1 MEAPK
6 YDYVPRAAFMDFHQR
21 TARWSVMICHRRS
34 GKTVAVLNDLI
45 IRALHGRP
53 DGLRQQYAY
62 MAPFQ
67 NQSRSVAWEYL
78 KSYTAP
84 FSKCPGYK
92 ISEMNLTVT
101 LPSARNLNEP
111 GATILLLGAENAEK
125 LRGLFLDGVALDEF
139 QDIAPYV
146 WDTIIRPALADRS
159 GFAIFGGTVK
169 GHDNPLW
176 ELYEKARLPN
186 SGWFSKLLQASESG
200 ILPAEELED
209 LRRGM
214 TEEAYAS
221 EFECD
226 PNATITGRI
235 LLPYLKV
242 EQITRVPWQPDGGPV
257 MTAWDLGMADTT
269 SIWTAQTVG
278 KEVHLL
284 HSYEESGQ
292 PLSHF
297 VNWLRKLPYAKY
309 FGAHLMPH
317 DTNVRELGTGVSRLE
332 TLRNMGVRNIK
343 ITQKLPK
350 DQQID
355 AGRMLLQR
363 CWFDQENCKD
373 GLVALRGYQFAWD
386 AKRQCFSLTP
396 LHDKN
401 CLVAGTMVKLTHGSV
416 PIEQVREGDWVAT
429 PAGRALVSFAGPVKR
444 ADKLIEITLGDG
456 RTLTGTPEHKVF
468 TLNGLVE
475 LHSLKIGD
483 TILEGKS
490 PIWRLFRNGAKQI
503 FLRLHALAAGR

>member
-1 MEAPK
+1 MSAPGPIT
-6 YDYVPRAAFMDFHQR
+6 YDYTPRPAFVPFHDR
-21 TARWSVMICHRRS
+21 KARWSVLICHRRA

-45 IRALHGRP
+45 IRALHGRS
-53 DGLRQQYAY
+53 DSLRQQFAY
-62 MAPFQ
+62 MCPFQ
-67 NQSRSVAWEYL
+67 NQARSVAWTYL
-78 KSYTAP
+78 RDYTAC

-92 ISEMNLTVT
+92 VSEMNLTVT
-101 LPSARNLNEP
+101 LPNPKNLNLP
-111 GATILLLGAENAEK
+111 GSTIMLLGAENSEK
-125 LRGLFLDGVALDEF
+125 LRGIFLDGIAMDEY
-139 QDIAPYV
+139 QDIGTYV
-146 WDTIIRPALADRS
+146 WDTIIRPALADRQ
-159 GFAIFGGTVK
+159 GFAVFSGTVR
-169 GHDNPLW
+169 GHDNQLW
-176 ELYEKARLPN
+176 KLYQQAVIPG
-186 SGWFSKLLQASESG
+186 SGWFSELLSADKTG
-200 ILPAEELED
+200 ILPQEELDD
-209 LRRGM
+209 LKRNM
-214 TEEAYAS
+214 TDEAYRA
-221 EFECD
+221 EMLCD
-226 PNATITGRI
+226 PDAIVTGRI

-269 SIWTAQTVG
+269 SIWTSQTVG

-343 ITQKLPK
+343 IVQKLPK

-355 AGRMLLQR
+355 AGRMLLNR

-401 CLVAGTMVKLTHGSV
+401 SNFSDAYLQLAVGMRRAGIHMDNNPGVFGMSDGELMDIDEEL
-416 PIEQVREGDWVAT
+416 PIVEPWGDSTGV
-429 PAGRALVSFAGPVKR
+429 FA
-444 ADKLIEITLGDG
+444 
-456 RTLTGTPEHKVF
+456 
-468 TLNGLVE
+468 
-475 LHSLKIGD
+475 
-483 TILEGKS
+483 
-490 PIWRLFRNGAKQI
+490 
-503 FLRLHALAAGR
+503 

>member
-1 MEAPK
+1 MIEAPK
-6 YDYVPRAAFMDFHQR
+6 YDYIPRAAFMDFHQR

-45 IRALHGRP
+45 IRALHGRS

-67 NQSRSVAWEYL
+67 NQARSVAWEYL
-78 KSYTAP
+78 KAYTAP

-101 LPSARNLNEP
+101 LPSAKNLNEP
-111 GATILLLGAENAEK
+111 GATIMLLGAENAEK
-125 LRGLFLDGVALDEF
+125 LRGLFLDGAALDEF

-146 WDTIIRPALADRS
+146 WDTILRPALADRQ

-176 ELYEKARLPN
+176 ELYERARLPN
-186 SGWFSKLLQASESG
+186 SGWFSKLLKASESG
-200 ILPAEELED
+200 ILPPEELED

-226 PNATITGRI
+226 PNATISGRI

-284 HSYEESGQ
+284 DCYEESGQ

-297 VNWLRKLPYAKY
+297 VNWLRKLGYAKY

-332 TLRNMGVRNIK
+332 TMRNLGMRNIK
-343 ITQKLPK
+343 IVQKLPK

-355 AGRMLLQR
+355 AGRMLLNR

-386 AKRQCFSLTP
+386 PKRQCFSLTP

-401 CLVAGTMVKLTHGSV
+401 SNFSDAYLQLAVGMRRAGIHMENNPGVFGMTDGELLDIDEEL
-416 PIEQVREGDWVAT
+416 PIVEPWGDSTGV
-429 PAGRALVSFAGPVKR
+429 FA
-444 ADKLIEITLGDG
+444 
-456 RTLTGTPEHKVF
+456 
-468 TLNGLVE
+468 
-475 LHSLKIGD
+475 
-483 TILEGKS
+483 
-490 PIWRLFRNGAKQI
+490 
-503 FLRLHALAAGR
+503 

>member
-146 WDTIIRPALADRS
+146 WDTIIRPALADRQ

-176 ELYEKARLPN
+176 ELYEKARQPN
-186 SGWFSKLLQASESG
+186 SGWFSKLLKASESG
-200 ILPAEELED
+200 ILPPEELED

-292 PLSHF
+292 PLSYF

-343 ITQKLPK
+343 IVQKLPK

-355 AGRMLLQR
+355 AGRMLLNR

-386 AKRQCFSLTP
+386 PKRQCFSLTP
-396 LHDKN
+396 LHDRSSN
-401 CLVAGTMVKLTHGSV
+401 FADAYLQLAVGMRRAGIHMDNNPGVFGMSDGELLDIDEEL
-416 PIEQVREGDWVAT
+416 PIVEPWGDSTGV
-429 PAGRALVSFAGPVKR
+429 FA
-444 ADKLIEITLGDG
+444 
-456 RTLTGTPEHKVF
+456 
-468 TLNGLVE
+468 
-475 LHSLKIGD
+475 
-483 TILEGKS
+483 
-490 PIWRLFRNGAKQI
+490 
-503 FLRLHALAAGR
+503 